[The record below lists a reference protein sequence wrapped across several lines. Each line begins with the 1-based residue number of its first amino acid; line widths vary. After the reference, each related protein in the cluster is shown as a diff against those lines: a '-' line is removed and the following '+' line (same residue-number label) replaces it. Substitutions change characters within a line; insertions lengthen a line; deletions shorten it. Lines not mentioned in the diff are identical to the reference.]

1 MSTPAAYAKMKEK
14 QKQAEAVATA
24 QAKVVRAEREAEE
37 RELYDKFAKA
47 LRPYR
52 NCELGK
58 RKITVKLLPKEMKA
72 QFFVDGY
79 HWATFR
85 PERHHYQSVDTDG
98 MPNGDPGTWVT
109 LDVIEHKAKK
119 GYENYGMYFKCDEK
133 DLGNEEA
140 FAEAI
145 DDLVQSYDYKD
156 Y

>member
-1 MSTPAAYAKMKEK
+1 MRSNTKTCA
-14 QKQAEAVATA
+14 
-24 QAKVVRAEREAEE
+24 
-37 RELYDKFAKA
+37 ELYTADYA
-47 LRPYR
+47 LHH
-52 NCELGK
+52 CGG
-58 RKITVKLLPKEMKA
+58 VKYIVPKEMKA

-109 LDVIEHKAKK
+109 LDVTEHKAKK

-133 DLGNEEA
+133 DLGDEEA

-145 DDLVQSYDYKD
+145 DDLVQSYEYKD